1 MMSFSN
7 LPEENLKKQIIGDK
21 LKEIISQYIINN
33 IQEIKTNQEKIN
45 SSIKIAI
52 EILIEIDSFDYLLKS
67 ILPIL
72 ESNYLGE
79 LFLTT
84 LEPFILCDKIKK
96 IYLPNEI
103 ILNLIDFYT
112 KKNQL
117 DLLSQ
122 ILLHININNLDN
134 SEIRQKLE
142 ELNIFTPLIYLLIEG
157 KNENLIILKKCLNF
171 FIQKK
176 NIIMS

>member
-142 ELNIFTPLIYLLIEG
+142 ELNLFTPLIYLLIEG